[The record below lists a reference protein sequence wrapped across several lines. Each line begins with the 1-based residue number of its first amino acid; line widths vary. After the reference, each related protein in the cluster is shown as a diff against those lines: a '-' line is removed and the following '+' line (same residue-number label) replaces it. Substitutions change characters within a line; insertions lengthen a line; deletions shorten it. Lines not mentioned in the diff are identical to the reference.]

1 MKASLNLKQLSI
13 LAKINEEE
21 AVMSILFYYFEN
33 KDWNRLIPSCRP
45 LDNSN
50 EMRMLS
56 YYLSELD
63 IEFSQNIL
71 TSLEDKNNKLFDISF
86 ETWQV
91 VVDGDNVILSSMHD
105 EDNNDYKATI
115 KRNTFESFVVS
126 WADFLKQDSVTDI
139 VIDSQS

>member
-1 MKASLNLKQLSI
+1 
-13 LAKINEEE
+13 
-21 AVMSILFYYFEN
+21 MSILFYYFEN

-71 TSLEDKNNKLFDISF
+71 TSLEDKNAKSLDISS

-91 VVDGDNVILSSMHD
+91 TVNGDNVIIESVHD

-115 KRNTFESFVVS
+115 RRNIFENFVVA
-126 WADFLKQDSVTDI
+126 WADFLKQDSATEI
-139 VIDSQS
+139 IIDF

>member
-1 MKASLNLKQLSI
+1 
-13 LAKINEEE
+13 
-21 AVMSILFYYFEN
+21 MSIVFYYFEN
-33 KDWNRLIPSCRP
+33 EDWNRLIPSCRP

-71 TSLEDKNNKLFDISF
+71 TSLEDKNNKLFDTSS

-91 VVDGDNVILSSMHD
+91 VVDGDNVILSSIHD

-115 KRNTFESFVVS
+115 KRNTFEGFVVS

>member
-1 MKASLNLKQLSI
+1 
-13 LAKINEEE
+13 
-21 AVMSILFYYFEN
+21 MSILFYYFEN

>member
-1 MKASLNLKQLSI
+1 
-13 LAKINEEE
+13 
-21 AVMSILFYYFEN
+21 MSILFYYFEN

-115 KRNTFESFVVS
+115 KRNTFEGFVVS